1 MNICFLS
8 YRENNPY
15 IGGIENVTYLLCK
28 SFIEKGHSVV
38 CISQT
43 NSKKVSYEPIC
54 QEYFFPRTDDL
65 GNEINLLFLESV
77 IEKHNIDIIV
87 NQNSINKQSII
98 LCEKIK
104 ERFPKK
110 KIITPLHFDLFYEQK
125 AIVNNFFIKIKNGS
139 KLSSWINDILFFF
152 KYHLYKKHE
161 IAKSVKSKLKDIAL
175 VSDHIVFLSQGAK
188 EEANKLLG
196 EKEKNKFTVIG
207 NPIDINNCCGYNKGK
222 EILYVGRLE
231 FGLKRFDRMLHIWGK
246 IEKKNP
252 DWKLIVLGD
261 GEYRGLFE
269 EKANEMNLKRIYF
282 KGFKD
287 PTEYYKTASIVC
299 LTSSSEGFG
308 KVLAEAQGYAC
319 VPIAF
324 DSFTAI
330 NDIISNGKN
339 GYCIKAFNKHLFA
352 KQLQE
357 LINDRENIK
366 IIGEQAKK
374 DSLQFSLETI
384 AEKWENLFNKISYT
398 Q

>member
-1 MNICFLS
+1 MNICFIT

-15 IGGIENVTYLLCK
+15 IGGIENVTHILCK
-28 SFIEKGHSVV
+28 SLVERGYNIICV
-38 CISQT
+38 SQVNT
-43 NSKKVSYEPIC
+43 QRGGYTPACKEL
-54 QEYFFPRTDDL
+54 FFPEAESFN
-65 GNEINLLFLESV
+65 NEANRHFFKSI
-77 IEKHNIDIIV
+77 IQKYNIDIII
-87 NQNSINKQSII
+87 NQNSVDTQSVEF
-98 LCEKIK
+98 CNRIK
-104 ERFPKK
+104 GEFPRI

-139 KLSSWINDILFFF
+139 KLSSWIKDLLFFS
-152 KYHLYKKHE
+152 KYHLYKKYE
-161 IAKSVKSKLKDIAL
+161 IAQSVKDKLKDIAQ
-175 VSDHIVFLSQGAK
+175 VSDYIVFLSQGAK
-188 EEANKLLG
+188 EEAIKLLG
-196 EKEKNKFTVIG
+196 EKEKNNFTVIG
-207 NPIDINNCCGYNKGK
+207 NPIEINNSRSYNKKK

-246 IEKKNP
+246 MEKKNP

-269 EKANEMNLKRIYF
+269 EKAKDMNLERIYF
-282 KGFKD
+282 EGFKN
-287 PTEYYKTASIVC
+287 PTEYYNTASIVC
-299 LTSSSEGFG
+299 LTSSSEGFA

-319 VPIAF
+319 VPVAF

-352 KQLQE
+352 KQLQK

-366 IIGEQAKK
+366 AIGEQARK
-374 DSLQFSLETI
+374 DSQQFSIERITDRWEET
-384 AEKWENLFNKISYT
+384 FNRF

>member
-8 YRENNPY
+8 FRENNPY

-28 SFIEKGHSVV
+28 SFIKRGHNVICV
-38 CISQT
+38 SQINT
-43 NSKKVSYEPIC
+43 QKCHYTPACE
-54 QEYFFPRTDDL
+54 EFFFPEAKSL
-65 GNEINLLFLESV
+65 NNEINTQFLIS
-77 IEKHNIDIIV
+77 IIDKYDINIIV
-87 NQNSINKQSII
+87 NQNSVDIQSII
-98 LCEKIK
+98 LCENIK
-104 ERFPKK
+104 HKFPKK
-110 KIITPLHFDLFYEQK
+110 KVITPLHFDLFYEKK

-139 KLSSWINDILFFF
+139 KLSSWIKDLLFFS
-152 KYHLYKKHE
+152 KYHLYKKYE
-161 IAKSVKSKLKDIAL
+161 IAQSVKDKLKDIAQ
-175 VSDHIVFLSQGAK
+175 VSDYIVFLSQGAK
-188 EEANKLLG
+188 EEAIKLLG
-196 EKEKNKFTVIG
+196 EKEKNNFTVIG
-207 NPIDINNCCGYNKGK
+207 NPIEINNSCCYNKEK

-246 IEKKNP
+246 MEKKNP

-269 EKANEMNLKRIYF
+269 EKAKDMNLERIYF

-287 PTEYYKTASIVC
+287 PTEYYNTASIVC
-299 LTSSSEGFG
+299 LTSSSEGFA
-308 KVLAEAQGYAC
+308 KVLAEAQSYAC
-319 VPIAF
+319 VPVAF

-352 KQLQE
+352 KQLQK

-366 IIGEQAKK
+366 TIGEQAKK
-374 DSLQFSLETI
+374 DSFQFSLETI
-384 AEKWENLFNKISYT
+384 TEKWENLFNKISST

>member
-28 SFIEKGHSVV
+28 SFIKRGHNVICV
-38 CISQT
+38 SQINT
-43 NSKKVSYEPIC
+43 QKCHYTPACE
-54 QEYFFPRTDDL
+54 EFFFPEAKSL
-65 GNEINLLFLESV
+65 NNEINTQFLIS
-77 IEKHNIDIIV
+77 IIDKYDINIII

-139 KLSSWINDILFFF
+139 RLSSWIKDLLFFS
-152 KYHLYKKHE
+152 KYHLYKKYE
-161 IAKSVKSKLKDIAL
+161 IAQSVKDKLKDIAQ
-175 VSDHIVFLSQGAK
+175 VSDYIVFLSQGAK

-196 EKEKNKFTVIG
+196 GKEKNKFTVIG
-207 NPIDINNCCGYNKGK
+207 NPIDINNCNYHKNK
-222 EILYVGRLE
+222 EILYVGRIE
-231 FGLKRFDRMLHIWGK
+231 FGLKRFDRMLYIWK
-246 IEKKNP
+246 KLEKRNP
-252 DWKLIVLGD
+252 GWKLIVLGD
-261 GEYRGLFE
+261 GGYRELFE
-269 EKANEMNLKRIYF
+269 NKAKEMGLTRICF
-282 KGFKD
+282 EGFKD
-287 PTEYYKTASIVC
+287 PTEYYRTASIVC

-308 KVLAEAQGYAC
+308 KVLAEAQSYAC

-330 NDIISNGKN
+330 NDIISNGEN